1 MNTLRKILKASEG
14 KILTD
19 GEIYGTTIFLAE
31 GKNGEDFCEID
42 LEEYKKQNAE
52 E

>member
-1 MNTLRKILKASEG
+1 MRKILKASEG

-31 GKNGEDFCEID
+31 GKSGENFYEISA
-42 LEEYKKQNAE
+42 EEYEKLKPNE
-52 E
+52 KRV